1 MTGGDRGHNGNGA
14 DHFWDER
21 ELRMDKSMARAVV
34 ILGLVLAVG
43 MSAGAYLLGSQARH
57 IGAGRQSI
65 TVKGLAE
72 RPVQADQVE
81 WHVGTRVNAPT
92 FAQALALLR
101 KEAPALSAF
110 LAQQGFDSTAVTA
123 MPESVVPNMVEEY
136 LEGGGYR
143 SVQQGFNATQAL
155 VVNSTDLARAATAA
169 KEALQLQAE
178 GRPIYFGNPLYLVSA
193 LEDIKMSLIGAA
205 TQNAQK
211 RAEEFAKNGNVQVGA
226 MRSASQGAFYILA
239 PGANVDASDY
249 GGIYDKSTVDKL
261 ARVVVTI
268 EYSIEK

>member
-1 MTGGDRGHNGNGA
+1 
-14 DHFWDER
+14 
-21 ELRMDKSMARAVV
+21 MDKSLARSIM

-43 MSAGAYLLGSQARH
+43 MAVAGYLLGSQARH
-57 IGAGRQSI
+57 IGSGKQSI

-72 RPVQADQVE
+72 KPVQADRVE
-81 WHVGTRVNAPT
+81 WHVGVRLQAPT
-92 FAQALALLR
+92 FAEALARLR
-101 KEAPALSAF
+101 KEMPVLSTF
-110 LAQQGFDSTAVTA
+110 LTQQGFESTAIMA
-123 MPESVVPNMVEEY
+123 MPESVTPNMVEEY
-136 LEGGGYR
+136 LEGGGFR
-143 SVQQGFNATQAL
+143 SVQKGFNANQEL
-155 VVNSTDLARAATAA
+155 VISSRDLGRAAAAA
-169 KEALQLQAE
+169 KAALQLQAD
-178 GRPIYFGNPLYLVSA
+178 GTPIYFGEPLYLVSA

-211 RAEEFAKNGNVQVGA
+211 RAEEFAKNGNVRVGA

-239 PGANVDASDY
+239 PSANIEANDY